1 MLNAL
6 LLIPNPK
13 FNASIDQ
20 IKYYI
25 DSGIVFNNHMVR
37 DDLSNVSCAKY
48 NNIVASDEYSKLD
61 PKDGK
66 NIALTT
72 KVTALERS
80 VSANSENLKSRCG
93 SGGGYRRS
101 QGENFACVEK
111 WRTVNKG
118 STIQHEGKKVWWCP
132 SHKQKD
138 VLFDSL

>member
-1 MLNAL
+1 M
-6 LLIPNPK
+6 
-13 FNASIDQ
+13 
-20 IKYYI
+20 
-25 DSGIVFNNHMVR
+25 NNHLVH
-37 DDLSNVSCAKY
+37 DDLSTVACAKY
-48 NNIVASDEYSKLD
+48 NNIVASYEYSKLD

-80 VSANSENLKSRCG
+80 VNANSENLKSRCG

-118 STIQHEGKKVWWCP
+118 STIKHEGNKVWWCP